1 MPSYLI
7 YGQDNYRAKKKLDQI
22 KEKYISASL
31 GDTNLKIIDEEAS
44 FDQIS
49 REILAMPF
57 LAKSRLVIIRNLLK
71 KGKKSA
77 NRGPASSGDIQ
88 TKVAEFLPKIP
99 SSTVVFF
106 FEEEMPDKRIAL
118 FKKLNSPG
126 KAQEFKLLEEDQIRR
141 WIRKEVENRKGTI
154 EPEAITLLAEYVGP
168 DLWRLSNELDKLTN
182 YNLELS
188 TETIKLLVAP
198 EIKSDIFKM
207 IDAIGEKNF
216 QKALREYEKLIES
229 GQNELYILSMIVYQF
244 RNLLI
249 VKDLVERSR
258 KPLSRWDIAKK
269 AGMHPYVAQKTLW
282 QTKNFTIE
290 KLKKIYKILLDFD
303 LAIKTGKMEGK
314 VALVLIIAKF
324 CM

>member
-1 MPSYLI
+1 MPVYLI
-7 YGQDNYRAKKKLDQI
+7 YGEDNFRAKKKLDQI

-49 REILAMPF
+49 REILAIPF

-71 KGKKSA
+71 KGKK
-77 NRGPASSGDIQ
+77 DIQ
-88 TKVAEFLPKIP
+88 EKTAGMLTKIP

-106 FEEEMPDKRIAL
+106 YEDEIPDKRTAL

-126 KAQEFKLLEEDQIRR
+126 KAQEMKLLEEDQLRR
-141 WIRKEVENRKGTI
+141 WIKKEVENRKGTI
-154 EPEAITLLAEYVGP
+154 ESEGVALLAEYVGP
-168 DLWRLSNELDKLTN
+168 DLWRMNNELDKLTAFN
-182 YNLELS
+182 KKITREN
-188 TETIKLLVAP
+188 IKLLVAP
-198 EIKSDIFKM
+198 EIKADIFKM

-216 QKALREYEKLIES
+216 QKAIKEYEKLIES

-258 KPLSRWDIAKK
+258 NPLSRWDIAKK
-269 AGMHPYVAQKTLW
+269 AGMHPYVAQKTLF
-282 QTKNFTIE
+282 QAKNFTIE
-290 KLKKIYKILLDFD
+290 KLKKIYAILLDFD
-303 LAIKTGKMEGK
+303 VAIKTGKIEGK